1 MAHKP
6 TRKMGDQ
13 TFGKWT
19 IHDSV
24 LICLIV
30 EDHDRSHQRRDVA
43 AITADFERYC
53 DTKRGERA
61 PMERYKKIRKQMK
74 QESLRADAKARIA
87 PVETILRQLAPYEL
101 REQIRRLRSLCAAPM
116 LDRGA
121 EQGSAEMESTGNS
134 TDSEDEE
141 HPEVDD
147 MIAEMGL
154 EDVIDNYQWT
164 YDFSA
169 EGASLDEALAAFPLT
184 EIPGLLEDVNL
195 AGPP

>member
-6 TRKMGDQ
+6 TRKMGDKRSD
-13 TFGKWT
+13 KWT

-24 LICLIV
+24 LIWLIV
-30 EDHDRSHQRRDVA
+30 KDHDRTHQRRDVA

-61 PMERYKKIRKQMK
+61 PMERYKKIRKQMD

-116 LDRGA
+116 LDPGA
-121 EQGSAEMESTGNS
+121 EQGSAEMESTD
-134 TDSEDEE
+134 TEDEE
-141 HPEVDD
+141 DPEVDE

-154 EDVIDNYQWT
+154 EELINRPAVH
-164 YDFSA
+164 
-169 EGASLDEALAAFPLT
+169 LDDDRGVFH
-184 EIPGLLEDVNL
+184 
-195 AGPP
+195 